1 MDCLFNFFC
10 KLEEEKNGLEHLC
23 YKVSYRSVRNHVLR
37 REKESQP
44 RDNNFTPYLGEKV
57 DVWVAEEL
65 VNDGGVVQQAAEAHQ
80 HSLLYNKIGK
90 LN

>member
-1 MDCLFNFFC
+1 M
-10 KLEEEKNGLEHLC
+10 KKKNGLAQLC
-23 YKVSYRSVRNHVLR
+23 YKVSHRSVRNHVLR
-37 REKESQP
+37 QKKKESQP
-44 RDNNFTPYLGEKV
+44 RDSNPASNLGEKV

-80 HSLLYNKIGK
+80 HSLLCNKIGK